1 VRAAQA
7 INAAA
12 VAAIGHVESKIFDT
26 ASLDA
31 TQVQG
36 RRFDET

>member
-1 VRAAQA
+1 VRAAQG
-7 INAAA
+7 INAPA

-31 TQVQG
+31 TQAQG

>member
-12 VAAIGHVESKIFDT
+12 VAAIRHVESKIFVT